1 LQTALPPSQRGTCVA
16 TIAFY
21 PAPELRFAGGE
32 MEKVVL
38 LCVLIGV
45 ITALAELSRVPQA
58 RE

>member
-1 LQTALPPSQRGTCVA
+1 LPPSQRGTGIA

-21 PAPELRFAGGE
+21 PAPESRFAGGE

-45 ITALAELSRVPQA
+45 ITALAELSRAPQPG
-58 RE
+58 E